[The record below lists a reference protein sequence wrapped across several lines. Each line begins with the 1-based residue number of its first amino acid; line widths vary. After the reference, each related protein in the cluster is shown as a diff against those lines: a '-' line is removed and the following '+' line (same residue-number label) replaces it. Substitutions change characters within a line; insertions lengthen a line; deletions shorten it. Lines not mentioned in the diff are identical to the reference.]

1 MPCRQRNRP
10 TTRRPPASWRAGL
23 GRQLYATVRIC
34 VILAL
39 LCTVIGV
46 VLMFAL
52 CAIGAF
58 DSATVGNL
66 LVYMGLWLVPVILL
80 NFSLKR

>member
-1 MPCRQRNRP
+1 MREANVRSGIQAPEHLAARGRQRY
-10 TTRRPPASWRAGL
+10 S
-23 GRQLYATVRIC
+23 TVRIC

-52 CAIGAF
+52 CAISAF

>member
-1 MPCRQRNRP
+1 M
-10 TTRRPPASWRAGL
+10 
-23 GRQLYATVRIC
+23 RIC

-66 LVYMGLWLVPVILL
+66 FVYMGLWLVPVILL

>member
-1 MPCRQRNRP
+1 MSELKEQAQKLEKFKYP
-10 TTRRPPASWRAGL
+10 L
-23 GRQLYATVRIC
+23 IVL
-34 VILAL
+34 
-39 LCTVIGV
+39 VIGV

-52 CAIGAF
+52 CAISAF